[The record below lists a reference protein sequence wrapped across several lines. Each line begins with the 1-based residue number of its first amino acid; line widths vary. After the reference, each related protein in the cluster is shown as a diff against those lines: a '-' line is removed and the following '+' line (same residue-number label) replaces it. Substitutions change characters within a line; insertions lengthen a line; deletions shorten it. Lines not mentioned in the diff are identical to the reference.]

1 MVQENKITILSTFAN
16 DQLVSEN
23 GTTIGKQKGGPAF
36 YLNQALKSEEMFFA
50 MKTGPKMKVQI
61 LITKNGEFGK
71 VPKRPTQ
78 KRIRFSQIKTPI
90 LLISSVLDEFDLTNL
105 STFRGKVFLDVQG
118 YVRNGNNFGKKK
130 IWKPSKVVFANIFCL
145 KGTKEEL
152 QNIPKQYVETQKQKV
167 LLITKGKL
175 GCEIFAFGKRYN
187 IKPSKIVAS
196 KNTIGAGDTFFAYFV
211 SRFAKTAKVL
221 DSAKY
226 AIEKTS
232 LFLSAQNNHHHNQL
246 FLEEIGCG

>member
-1 MVQENKITILSTFAN
+1 MKAYKIITILSTFAD

-23 GTTIGKQKGGPAF
+23 GSVIGKQDGGPAF
-36 YLNQALKSEEMFFA
+36 YLNRTLKNERAFFA
-50 MKTGPKMKVQI
+50 MKTGPKMEVQI
-61 LITKNGEFGK
+61 LVTKDGEFGK
-71 VPKRPTQ
+71 VPQ
-78 KRIRFSQIKTPI
+78 KPMQKGIRFSQIKTPL
-90 LLISSVLDEFDLTNL
+90 LLISSVLNEFDLANL
-105 STFRGKVFLDVQG
+105 STFKGKTFLDVQG
-118 YVRNGNNFGKKK
+118 YVRNGNDFGKKK

-152 QNIPKQYVETQKQKV
+152 QNIPKKYVETQKQKV

-187 IKPSKIVAS
+187 IKPSKVVAS

-226 AIEKTS
+226 AIKKTS
-232 LFLSAQNNHHHNQL
+232 LFLSAQNNHHHDQL